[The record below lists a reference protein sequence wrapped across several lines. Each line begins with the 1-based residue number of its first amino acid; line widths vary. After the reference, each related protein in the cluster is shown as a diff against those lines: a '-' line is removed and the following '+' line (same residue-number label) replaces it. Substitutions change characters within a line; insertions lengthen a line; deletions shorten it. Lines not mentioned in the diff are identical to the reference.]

1 MNSNFIAAEPV
12 SQNLSRQIVSQ
23 SSDKNRNNLRISILY
38 QFPYAWLRPK
48 ERVRIVALV
57 ARAFGMKA
65 DDVAGALTTELRQ
78 SPHGILIKRALLRH
92 RIFSRYKKRR
102 IHRPPSHQQ
111 IDEHAGDCMIVKT
124 SPQRKD
130 KLLAPL
136 RLS

>member
-65 DDVAGALTTELRQ
+65 DDVARAFTTELRE
-78 SPHGILIKRALLRH
+78 STDGILIKRALPRH

-102 IHRPPSHQQ
+102 THRTPSLQ
-111 IDEHAGDCMIVKT
+111 
-124 SPQRKD
+124 
-130 KLLAPL
+130 PL
-136 RLS
+136 E